1 MKKKQTKIMWQLLQ
15 LLGGIVLIVIGAIGI
30 VTPLIPGILLILA
43 GISLILHI
51 TIRKAWSVF
60 KDRVLP

>member
-1 MKKKQTKIMWQLLQ
+1 MKKKQVKIMWQIFR
-15 LLGGIVLIVIGAIGI
+15 LLGGIVLIILGAIGI

-51 TIRKAWSVF
+51 TIRKSWSVF
-60 KDRVLP
+60 KNRVLR

>member
-1 MKKKQTKIMWQLLQ
+1 MWQIFQ
-15 LLGGIVLIVIGAIGI
+15 LIGGIILIILGAIGI

-51 TIRKAWSVF
+51 TVRKAWSVF
-60 KDRVLP
+60 KDRVLH